1 MAICMS
7 AQSPMSK
14 MSAVRAIKTIG
25 TVSNISAS
33 ESSGCVDRVGCEEH
47 AQFCDEWGMR
57 RIARRAGQKQI
68 FRTRMM
74 LGNQGLSL

>member
-25 TVSNISAS
+25 TVSNISTLD
-33 ESSGCVDRVGCEEH
+33 SSGCVDRVGCEER
-47 AQFCDEWGMR
+47 AQFCDGWGMR
-57 RIARRAGQKQI
+57 RVAQRNLMSVQ
-68 FRTRMM
+68 
-74 LGNQGLSL
+74 NNSN